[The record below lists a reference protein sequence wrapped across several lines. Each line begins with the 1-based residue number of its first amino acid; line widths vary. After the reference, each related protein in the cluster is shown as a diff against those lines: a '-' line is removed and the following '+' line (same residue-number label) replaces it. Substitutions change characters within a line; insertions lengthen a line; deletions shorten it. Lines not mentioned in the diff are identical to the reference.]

1 MLTMKISRRWI
12 LQLLVA
18 GSAIYGILAA
28 AHTEE
33 STKATT
39 LNDQRIHP
47 LADNDVPGVRPLRTT
62 VPSHETSRE
71 QVHTAT
77 AGSDDV
83 LPTYPSS
90 GNQKALATGNVRGNG
105 NEVKYLLPSTVTTT
119 AAYAPSINATRIASE
134 QADSKETRVAS
145 SENPAKDGPEFTT
158 ESRGRAMQGNS
169 IGVQG
174 EGNTDTR
181 NSLHGNITDLS
192 DVSMDEDDKDIEG
205 GEYLASRNVSGLNFH
220 ADASG
225 PVELSPVQG
234 AEVRC
239 TRGNETYAPGSHVYG
254 NCEERCVCSNDG
266 KITDCRPLTCAPP
279 FFRAGREIG
288 DPLCQENSIPGDPCC
303 VAIVCAQDSE
313 TEPEEFCYLG
323 NNTVPRG
330 GTVEDGC
337 SQVCVCEARGKL
349 KCRPR
354 CPSNSTSTSMA
365 TMMASSANQPDKC
378 VPVPDPRDACCTI
391 TLCDV
396 TLGDHEIKSDL
407 PSAEPYDNLTKIEAV
422 NSTAM
427 KLFFSN
433 NTTPQNV
440 TIQLSTDNVL
450 WRSEKLREDSI
461 IGGLEP
467 SRTYYVRVI
476 DGAGNR
482 PIATPL
488 QVNLPGLSNA
498 DPATTGIDSKGAETA
513 GVCNHRGT
521 SYKIGAEWY
530 DECISF
536 CTCSG
541 DVQGISPK
549 TECATIEC
557 PTDFGLDVL
566 DPNCLDWESVP
577 ADFVPVAP
585 RCCSQ
590 EVRCKNNGS
599 CLYQDKMY
607 NNWSQIPTSVTGCDK
622 RCYCDMGNVSCQP
635 ACPPVP
641 ALPPTNLDC
650 PPTHA
655 SLRHLPEDKCCLHW
669 VCGNPSEASLPPT
682 IGRNGTSAYPGPFAT
697 DSIDQQQPIGDKMIP
712 GISEPIDQQKRT
724 VVQGLS
730 DRYATIPRPKSHES
744 AANLD
749 SIINPDSTDDHGLI
763 HYPMDP
769 GHPTSH
775 TTVTAIPLTSAPPT
789 PPPYHGPYDPNFVP
803 TQPFVEGI
811 FPLTPRTHVKANH
824 PPIQVP
830 KDKLKSRTESKKPV
844 ELMKPIKD
852 ATAAAGG
859 VTRFAPP
866 TTSEMYANLSEL
878 IPTMDKIS
886 PTSAAATTSSQDAP
900 GKTTAL
906 VSPSDDKSSYTSFSH
921 RLRGPNLI
929 PAAPLNNGVVAPQF
943 QNHRE
948 AAIYQGTSPST
959 QAAGGTTAAKFDGP
973 KTVAP
978 HDRWNDDSQSAARV
992 PVADNRFHLI
1002 PSTKPSRVAYL
1013 GNSSPN
1019 LLPYGPGILHP
1030 NTRNLP
1036 EELYS
1041 LINLRHP
1048 GLVRLEEYPH
1058 GGDQSLY
1065 DTAMD
1070 LGAGA
1075 EGQREYDG
1083 VSYRPGPLQYFNPR
1097 EITETGGEYDVRQS
1111 SELPSEARRHIE
1123 KLLLHVAE
1131 KDPNLGPFQRYPGG
1145 EGPILRSGPPPRG
1158 SVPFSLPQDSG
1169 QFTRLNHP
1177 FSGAT
1182 IVHGTS
1188 SFPASGLDHALP
1200 PGFPIRGRP
1209 EIQSSSDQI
1218 TVQTLEA
1225 VAEDR
1230 IRLVFTVPRILVGLH
1245 GRVEVRYTSEKMNTD
1260 PSTWKSQI
1268 FTPPDDLIATQL
1280 LEFELG
1286 DLVPS
1291 TEYKVMVTVK
1301 LRDLSNSPISK
1312 IHSVVTLEAE
1322 NTDVATL
1329 PPQIPTD
1336 AELAVAET
1344 NSTWANIVW
1353 RKFTEYELQFI
1364 DGVQLRYKE
1373 IAGKVYAATPLIHR
1387 AVTSYVL
1394 ENLKPSATYQVEIY
1408 FIPFPGQPNELVSE
1422 KSINFTTSSAPDPY
1436 AFDINVAIKGIKST
1450 EVEVAWKGVPYPED
1464 KYVNIY
1470 RAIYQSDTGKE
1481 DTSTFK
1487 IAKRDSPA
1495 KTTIGELKPGT
1506 HYRLWIEVY
1515 LTNGRIKKS
1524 NVQDFV
1530 TKPGIPMSAGV
1541 LQQQGKLATQFPLHE
1556 GDYYGPLVIV
1566 AIVASL
1572 AILSTL
1578 ILLMML
1584 MKRRTSSKADIS
1596 PRKSTAAYDNPSYKT
1611 CENATPSVSCNGHE
1625 IETETIR

>member
-181 NSLHGNITDLS
+181 NSLHDNITDLS
-192 DVSMDEDDKDIEG
+192 DVSMDKDDKDIEG

-378 VPVPDPRDACCTI
+378 VPVPDPRDTCCTI

-467 SRTYYVRVI
+467 SRNYYVRVI

-498 DPATTGIDSKGAETA
+498 GPATTGIDSKGTETA

-536 CTCSG
+536 CTCTG
-541 DVQGISPK
+541 DVQGIGPK

-682 IGRNGTSAYPGPFAT
+682 IG
-697 DSIDQQQPIGDKMIP
+697 
-712 GISEPIDQQKRT
+712 
-724 VVQGLS
+724 
-730 DRYATIPRPKSHES
+730 
-744 AANLD
+744 
-749 SIINPDSTDDHGLI
+749 
-763 HYPMDP
+763 
-769 GHPTSH
+769 
-775 TTVTAIPLTSAPPT
+775 
-789 PPPYHGPYDPNFVP
+789 
-803 TQPFVEGI
+803 
-811 FPLTPRTHVKANH
+811 
-824 PPIQVP
+824 
-830 KDKLKSRTESKKPV
+830 
-844 ELMKPIKD
+844 
-852 ATAAAGG
+852 
-859 VTRFAPP
+859 
-866 TTSEMYANLSEL
+866 
-878 IPTMDKIS
+878 
-886 PTSAAATTSSQDAP
+886 
-900 GKTTAL
+900 
-906 VSPSDDKSSYTSFSH
+906 
-921 RLRGPNLI
+921 
-929 PAAPLNNGVVAPQF
+929 
-943 QNHRE
+943 
-948 AAIYQGTSPST
+948 
-959 QAAGGTTAAKFDGP
+959 
-973 KTVAP
+973 
-978 HDRWNDDSQSAARV
+978 
-992 PVADNRFHLI
+992 
-1002 PSTKPSRVAYL
+1002 
-1013 GNSSPN
+1013 
-1019 LLPYGPGILHP
+1019 
-1030 NTRNLP
+1030 
-1036 EELYS
+1036 
-1041 LINLRHP
+1041 
-1048 GLVRLEEYPH
+1048 
-1058 GGDQSLY
+1058 
-1065 DTAMD
+1065 
-1070 LGAGA
+1070 
-1075 EGQREYDG
+1075 
-1083 VSYRPGPLQYFNPR
+1083 
-1097 EITETGGEYDVRQS
+1097 
-1111 SELPSEARRHIE
+1111 
-1123 KLLLHVAE
+1123 
-1131 KDPNLGPFQRYPGG
+1131 
-1145 EGPILRSGPPPRG
+1145 
-1158 SVPFSLPQDSG
+1158 
-1169 QFTRLNHP
+1169 
-1177 FSGAT
+1177 
-1182 IVHGTS
+1182 
-1188 SFPASGLDHALP
+1188 LDHALP

-1268 FTPPDDLIATQL
+1268 FTPPDDLIATQQ

-1312 IHSVVTLEAE
+1312 IYSVVTLEAE

-1336 AELAVAET
+1336 AELTVAET

>member
-1 MLTMKISRRWI
+1 MLTMKISRRWL
-12 LQLLVA
+12 LQLLVT
-18 GSAIYGILAA
+18 GSAVYGILAA

-33 STKATT
+33 FTKATT
-39 LNDQRIHP
+39 LTDQRVNP
-47 LADNDVPGVRPLRTT
+47 LADNDVPGVRPLPTA
-62 VPSHETSRE
+62 VSNHETSKG
-71 QVHTAT
+71 QVLTAT
-77 AGSDDV
+77 VGSDA
-83 LPTYPSS
+83 LSTYPLS
-90 GNQKALATGNVRGNG
+90 GSEKVLATGNFKG
-105 NEVKYLLPSTVTTT
+105 NENVAKDLLSSTASTT
-119 AAYAPSINATRIASE
+119 AAYASSINMTRIAKE
-134 QADSKETRVAS
+134 LADSKETRVPS
-145 SENPAKDGPEFTT
+145 FENPAKDGPEFAT
-158 ESRGRAMQGNS
+158 ESSGRALQGNS
-169 IGVQG
+169 IGMQG
-174 EGNTDTR
+174 EGKPDTR

-192 DVSMDEDDKDIEG
+192 DVSMDEDDKDLEG
-205 GEYLASRNVSGLNFH
+205 GEYLASGNVTGLNFL
-220 ADASG
+220 ADAPG

-239 TRGNETYAPGSHVYG
+239 TQGNETYAPGAEVYR
-254 NCEERCVCSNDG
+254 NCEERCVCSKDG
-266 KITDCRPLTCAPP
+266 RINDCRPLTCAPP

-288 DPLCQENSIPGDPCC
+288 DPLCRESSIPGEPCC
-303 VAIVCAQDSE
+303 VAVVCAQDSE

-323 NNTVPRG
+323 NETVPRG

-365 TMMASSANQPDKC
+365 TMMASNTNQPDKC

-396 TLGDHEIKSDL
+396 TLGDHEIKPDF
-407 PSAEPYDNLTKIEAV
+407 PSAEPYGNLIRIEAV

-427 KLFFSN
+427 KLFFTN
-433 NTTPQNV
+433 NTTPRNV

-450 WRSEKLREDSI
+450 WRAEKLREDKI

-467 SRTYYVRVI
+467 SRTYYVRAI
-476 DGAGNR
+476 DGVGNR
-482 PIATPL
+482 PIVTPL
-488 QVNLPGLSNA
+488 QVKLPGQPIAS
-498 DPATTGIDSKGAETA
+498 PTTTGTDSKGTEAA

-536 CTCSG
+536 CTCSE
-541 DVQGISPK
+541 DVQGNGPK

-607 NNWSQIPTSVTGCDK
+607 NNWSEIPTNVTGCDK
-622 RCYCDMGNVSCQP
+622 RCYCEMGNVSCQP

-641 ALPPTNLDC
+641 ALPPTNLEC

-655 SLRHLPEDKCCLHW
+655 SLRHLPGDECCLHW
-669 VCGNPSEASLPPT
+669 VCGKPSEASLPTT
-682 IGRNGTSAYPGPFAT
+682 IGRNGTSTYSGPLAT
-697 DSIDQQQPIGDKMIP
+697 DSIDQLQPIGDKKIP
-712 GISEPIDQQKRT
+712 SISEPIDQQKWT
-724 VVQGLS
+724 VMQGLS
-730 DRYATIPRPKSHES
+730 DRYTTIPRRKSHES
-744 AANLD
+744 AANFD

-769 GHPTSH
+769 GHPTSQH
-775 TTVTAIPLTSAPPT
+775 TTVTAIPLTSASPT
-789 PPPYHGPYDPNFVP
+789 PPPYHGPYDPNFVL
-803 TQPFVEGI
+803 TQPSTEDI
-811 FPLTPRTHVKANH
+811 FRLTPRTHVKANH
-824 PPIQVP
+824 LIQVP
-830 KDKLKSRTESKKPV
+830 KDKLKSRTESKKPI
-844 ELMKPIKD
+844 ELMKPTND
-852 ATAAAGG
+852 ATATGD

-866 TTSEMYANLSEL
+866 ITPEKYENSSQL
-878 IPTMDKIS
+878 IPTLDKIL
-886 PTSAAATTSSQDAP
+886 PVSATKGSQDAP
-900 GKTTAL
+900 ATATATTH
-906 VSPSDDKSSYTSFSH
+906 VSPSDQKTNYTPFTH
-921 RLRGPNLI
+921 HLRAPNLI
-929 PAAPLNNGVVAPQF
+929 PATLLNDEVAVPHF

-948 AAIYQGTSPST
+948 TTIYRGTSPPT
-959 QAAGGTTAAKFDGP
+959 QAASTTTAAKFDGP

-978 HDRWNDDSQSAARV
+978 YDHWNDDPQSATRV
-992 PVADNRFHLI
+992 SVTDNRFHLDH
-1002 PSTKPSRVAYL
+1002 STKPSRVVYL
-1013 GNSSPN
+1013 GNPMPN
-1019 LLPYGPGILHP
+1019 QLSYGPGILHP

-1036 EELYS
+1036 EELHS
-1041 LINLRHP
+1041 LIKLRHP

-1058 GGDQSLY
+1058 GGDQNLY
-1065 DTAMD
+1065 DTVVD

-1075 EGQREYDG
+1075 EGQRGDDG
-1083 VSYRPGPLQYFNPR
+1083 VLYRPGSLQYFNPR
-1097 EITETGGEYDVRQS
+1097 EITETGGEYDVPQS
-1111 SELPSEARRHIE
+1111 SELPSGARQHIE
-1123 KLLLHVAE
+1123 KLLLHVGK
-1131 KDPNLGPFQRYPGG
+1131 KDPNPGPFQRYPGG
-1145 EGPILRSGPPPRG
+1145 EGPILRSGPPLHG
-1158 SVPFSLPQDSG
+1158 SVPLSLPQDSG

-1177 FSGAT
+1177 FSGTT
-1182 IVHGTS
+1182 IVHDTH
-1188 SFPASGLDHALP
+1188 SFPVSGLDHGLP
-1200 PGFPIRGRP
+1200 SGFPIQGGP

-1225 VAEDR
+1225 VTEDR
-1230 IRLVFTVPRILVGLH
+1230 VRLVFTVPRILVGLH
-1245 GRVEVRYTSEKMNTD
+1245 GRVEVRYTSEMMNSD

-1268 FTPPDDLIATQL
+1268 FAPPDDLIATQQ

-1286 DLVPS
+1286 DLAPS
-1291 TEYKVMVTVK
+1291 TEYKVIVMVK

-1312 IHSVVTLEAE
+1312 IYRVVTLEAE
-1322 NTDVATL
+1322 NTDAATL

-1336 AELAVAET
+1336 AELTVAET

-1541 LQQQGKLATQFPLHE
+1541 LQQQGKLAAQVPLHE

-1596 PRKSTAAYDNPSYKT
+1596 PRKSTAAYDNPSYK
-1611 CENATPSVSCNGHE
+1611 VE
-1625 IETETIR
+1625 IQQETMDL